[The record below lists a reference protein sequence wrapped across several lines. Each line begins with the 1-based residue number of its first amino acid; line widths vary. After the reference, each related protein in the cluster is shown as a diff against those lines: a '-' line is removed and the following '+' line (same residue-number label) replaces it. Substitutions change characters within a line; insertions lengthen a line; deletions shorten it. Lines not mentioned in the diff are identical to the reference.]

1 VGVVDELA
9 GVISGDTHL
18 EIDSKMWMDRVPP
31 EHRDRAPR
39 VVRTPEGADAW
50 AVEGAP
56 LQDVVFGL
64 YAGKGRDTW
73 APFKQ
78 RYEDSAGT
86 GSPKQRMSEQDV
98 DGIHAEVLF
107 PGANGPKFWR
117 HLRDDACYLAFVRA
131 YNEFLADEYCAVDPE
146 RLIGIGAIPWTGVD
160 DAIAEMQYCHE
171 HGLRGILLGVF
182 PNGSGSP
189 STEDDAFWSAA
200 LDMGMVLTVHVDMD
214 RSRGGQLTKM
224 IDMTDTSER
233 ARRSLPGEQVITQQT
248 SVFGRAGAGNAMQL
262 AMSGVFDRFPDLKFF
277 FAENQIGWIPFWLEQ
292 ADVRFHRHRRWIE
305 RELGWKPV
313 ERLPSEYVK
322 DHCYWGF
329 QRDRVGVLLREMIG
343 TDKLIWATDFPHQ
356 ESDWPNSRQIL
367 ELNFEGVP
375 ATEVEMMTNGNVS
388 RLFGLS
394 NSSAA

>member
-1 VGVVDELA
+1 MGIVDELKY
-9 GVISGDTHL
+9 VISGDTHL
-18 EIDSKMWMDRVPP
+18 EIDSKMWLDRVPV

-50 AVEGAP
+50 LVEGAP
-56 LQDVVFGL
+56 LQDMVFGL

-86 GSPKQRMSEQDV
+86 GSPQQRLSEQDT
-98 DGIHAEVLF
+98 DGIGAEILF
-107 PGANGPKFWR
+107 PGANGPRFWR
-117 HLRDDACYLAFVRA
+117 HLRDDFCYLAFIRA
-131 YNEFLADEYCAVDPE
+131 YNEFLAEEYCAHDPD
-146 RLIGIGAIPWTGVD
+146 RLIGVGAIPWTGVD
-160 DAIAEMQYCHE
+160 DSIAEMEYCHE
-171 HGLRGILLGVF
+171 HGLRAVLLGVF

-189 STEDDAFWSAA
+189 RAEDDAFWAAA
-200 LDMGMVLTVHVDMD
+200 LDLGMVLTVHVDID
-214 RSRGGQLTKM
+214 RSRGGQLQKM

-233 ARRSLPGEQVITQQT
+233 ARRALPPELIITQQT
-248 SVFGRAGAGNAMQL
+248 SVFGRAGAPNAMQL
-262 AMSGVFDRFPDLKFF
+262 AMTGVFDRFPDMKVF

-292 ADVRFHRHRRWIE
+292 ADVRFHRHHRWIE
-305 RELGWKPV
+305 REFGWKRV

-343 TDKLIWATDFPHQ
+343 TNKLIWATDFPHQ

-375 ATEVEMMTNGNVS
+375 ATEVEMMTSGNVS

-394 NSSAA
+394 SSSAA